1 MAYTLK
7 QWFILDS
14 GDVEAVGEELGFNCN
29 AVDEAIFEAE
39 LYDDL
44 GIGYVAVSRRDPKSW
59 NEGVLKTIF
68 EHLFTQYPNVDAFR
82 VMN

>member
-1 MAYTLK
+1 MPYKLK

-14 GDVEAVGEELGFNCN
+14 GDVNIVGEELGFNWN
-29 AVDEAIFEAE
+29 AVTDAISEAE
-39 LYDDL
+39 LYGEDGD
-44 GIGYVAVSRRDPKSW
+44 GYVAVYRRDPKSW
-59 NEGVLKTIF
+59 KEGVLKTIF

>member
-1 MAYTLK
+1 MTYTLK

-14 GDVEAVGEELGFNCN
+14 GDVNTVGEELGFDWN
-29 AVDEAIFEAE
+29 AVTDAISEAE
-39 LYDDL
+39 LYGED
-44 GIGYVAVSRRDPKSW
+44 GYVAVSRRDSKHW
-59 NEGVLKTIF
+59 KDGVLKTIF